1 MIDFSS
7 NSLPE
12 IRDGNTISN
21 GKWLRRGL
29 PLLKDDIK
37 IPKSRHIELIS
48 YTKTNGDCCMF
59 SYIDSQDSFLIASRS
74 GSVLVKDLE
83 TLEDI

>member
-29 PLLKDDIK
+29 PLLKDNIK
-37 IPKSRHIELIS
+37 IP
-48 YTKTNGDCCMF
+48 
-59 SYIDSQDSFLIASRS
+59 
-74 GSVLVKDLE
+74 
-83 TLEDI
+83 